1 MELELKLALPLQ
13 DLHLLEKHLG
23 RVAIIGRRKPK
34 RQQLYNT
41 YYDTPTHTLQR
52 GAVALRVRRI
62 GHADAPQWVQTLK
75 MGAAGGS
82 ALSRRGE
89 WEAPI
94 STDGLDETLLVETP
108 WSELDADGS
117 LFRALRPVF
126 TTSFERLTWIVALDA
141 GRVEIALD
149 RGNVWID
156 GHSAPLCELEIEL
169 LEGSTDAVFAVAS
182 QISQHVS
189 LLPLHVSKAERAY
202 RLADGT
208 LDAPVRAKPPALAES
223 MELGAIALTV
233 LRESFLQFTANLYTL
248 RSSDAPEVLHQARVG
263 WRRFKGNLKLF
274 KKLIDEGTFPSV
286 APLKPLLQRL
296 TLLRDLE
303 VAATEV
309 FPVYA
314 DAYQGG
320 DAQRAKQWNHLEEAL
335 RTAIAEQREGLRTV
349 LMDPAIGSTLLQ
361 MVRWLETGA
370 FDTGWRPDAHKQRS
384 IGHWASKRMARV
396 AEQLKSLPKKS
407 RDVLVQHRRRI
418 LAKRLRYGV
427 EVLLPLLPRKQAER
441 WLDSAMRFQN
451 RIGVER
457 DLVQAIETAQ
467 RLEAAQ
473 GLIQFLRGVAFGIAQ
488 PLA

>member
-13 DLHLLEKHLG
+13 DLHLLEKRLG
-23 RVAIIGRRKPK
+23 RVPVIGRRKPK
-34 RQQLYNT
+34 RQQLCNT

-52 GAVALRVRRI
+52 EAVALRVRRL
-62 GHADAPQWVQTLK
+62 GTANAPQWVQTLK
-75 MGAAGGS
+75 MGSAPDS

-94 STDGLDETLLVETP
+94 ATDGLDQTLLVDTP
-108 WSELDADGS
+108 WAELDADGS
-117 LFRALRPVF
+117 VFQALHSVF
-126 TTSFERLTWIVALDA
+126 TTSFERLSWIVALDT

-149 RGNVWID
+149 RGNVWMA

-169 LEGSTDAVFAVAS
+169 LEGSTDAVFEIAN
-182 QISQHVS
+182 QIGKHIS

-208 LDAPVRAKPPALAES
+208 LDAPVRAKPPVLDES
-223 MELGAIALTV
+223 MELGTIALSV

-274 KKLIDEGTFPSV
+274 KKLINDSTLPSL
-286 APLKPLLQRL
+286 APLKPLLRRL
-296 TLLRDLE
+296 TELRDLE
-303 VAATEV
+303 VAAAEV

-320 DAQRAKQWNHLEEAL
+320 DAQRAQQWNHLEEAL
-335 RTAIAEQREGLRTV
+335 CRAIAEQREGLRTI
-349 LMDPAIGSTLLQ
+349 LMDPAIGSTLVQ

-370 FDTGWRPDAHKQRS
+370 FDTGWRPEAHGQRS
-384 IGHWASKRMARV
+384 ISQWASKRVAHL

-407 RDVLVQHRRRI
+407 RDGLVQHRRRI

-427 EVLLPLLPRKQAER
+427 EVLQPLLPRKRADH
-441 WLDSAMRFQN
+441 WLESAMRFQN
-451 RIGVER
+451 RIGLER

-467 RLEAAQ
+467 RFDAAQ
-473 GLIQFLRGVAFGIAQ
+473 GLVQFLRGVAFGIVKPPA
-488 PLA
+488 

>member
-13 DLHLLEKHLG
+13 DMHLLEKRLG
-23 RVAIIGRRKPK
+23 RVAVIGRRKPK

-41 YYDTPTHTLQR
+41 YYDTPTHTLQCE
-52 GAVALRVRRI
+52 AVALRVRRL
-62 GHADAPQWVQTLK
+62 GTAKSPQWVQTLK
-75 MGAAGGS
+75 MGSAADS

-89 WEAPI
+89 WEAPVA
-94 STDGLDETLLVETP
+94 TDGLDQTLLVDTP
-108 WSELDADGS
+108 WAELDADGS
-117 LFRALRPVF
+117 VFEALHPVF
-126 TTSFERLTWIVALDA
+126 TTSFERLSWIVALDT

-149 RGNVWID
+149 RGNVWMA
-156 GHSAPLCELEIEL
+156 GHRAPLCELEIEL
-169 LEGSTDAVFAVAS
+169 LEGSTDAVFEIANH
-182 QISQHVS
+182 IGKHIS

-208 LDAPVRAKPPALAES
+208 LDAPVRAKPPVLDES
-223 MELGAIALTV
+223 MELGTIALSV

-248 RSSDAPEVLHQARVG
+248 RSSDAAEVLHQARVG

-274 KKLIDEGTFPSV
+274 KKLINDSTLPSL

-296 TLLRDLE
+296 TVLRDLE

-314 DAYQGG
+314 EAYQGG
-320 DAQRAKQWNHLEEAL
+320 DAQRARQWNHLEEAL
-335 RTAIAEQREGLRTV
+335 RRAIAEQREGLRTI
-349 LMDPAIGSTLLQ
+349 LMDPAIGSTLVQ
-361 MVRWLETGA
+361 MVRWLEAGA
-370 FDTGWRPDAHKQRS
+370 FDTGWRPDSHRQGR
-384 IGHWASKRMARV
+384 IGHWASKRMAHL

-427 EVLLPLLPRKQAER
+427 EVLQPLLSRKQAGR
-441 WLDSAMRFQN
+441 WLESAMRFQN

-457 DLVQAIETAQ
+457 DLAQAIETAQ
-467 RLEAAQ
+467 RLGAAQ
-473 GLIQFLRGVAFGIAQ
+473 GLIQFLRGVAFGIGQ
-488 PLA
+488 PPA